1 MLKIKMNDFYY
12 FLILLSPPVIVFVFE
27 LIRTQTIKILNLLY

>member
-1 MLKIKMNDFYY
+1 MEGELVY

-27 LIRTQTIKILNLLY
+27 VVRLHMIGLLNLFS